1 MARFEIASPDLAA
14 MAGCAFAAEMFY
26 DLGIQCAA
34 GRSGHVDL
42 VEAHKFFNIAA
53 AKGAPDAA
61 RMRGE
66 IAAEMTVAAIAEAQ
80 RAARA
85 FLAAH

>member
-1 MARFEIASPDLAA
+1 MARFEIASPDMAV
-14 MAGCAFAAEMFY
+14 MAGRAFTAEMFY

-34 GRSGHVDL
+34 GRSGAVDL
-42 VEAHKFFNIAA
+42 VGAHKFFNIAA
-53 AKGAPDAA
+53 ARGAPDAM

-66 IAAEMTVAAIAEAQ
+66 IAAEMTTAAIAEAQ

-85 FLAAH
+85 FLAAN